1 MRKQLKGI
9 FATPQTPFTR
19 NGELNEDDL
28 RREVN
33 FCLKAGVHG
42 IAALVMSA
50 EFSTLCDEERKRVTD
65 IVIEEVNHRIP
76 VVIGTAGVST
86 EVAVMFSKYANDR
99 GADAVIALPPYVR
112 KDDLNGIYKYYKAI
126 SDNVNI
132 PIIVQNAPPP
142 MGSALSPSFLNK
154 LAKEIQHVEYVKEEN
169 IPSPYHIS
177 SVLSYAGNNIKGVF
191 GGNAGRWIFTEFKRG
206 ACGWIMACE
215 FCDILVEVYEEL
227 QVGNE
232 EKARQIFNKIIPLID
247 MESLYW
253 ENLSKEVLKRRGIIT
268 SNYVR
273 ISENRSLDKHAMQE
287 LDILLKDAEP
297 LFKI

>member
-1 MRKQLKGI
+1 MLYGI
-9 FATPQTPFTR
+9 FATPQTPFTK
-19 NGELNEDDL
+19 NGGLNEDDL

-42 IAALVMSA
+42 IVALVMSA
-50 EFSTLCDEERKRVTD
+50 EFSALCDEERKRVTD

-169 IPSPYHIS
+169 IPSPHHIS
-177 SVLSYAGNNIKGVF
+177 SILSCTGNNIKGVF

-227 QVGNE
+227 QAGNE

-273 ISENRSLDKHAMQE
+273 ISENKSLDKYDMQE